1 MEKVTLYVPGINC
14 MHCVHTISTELMELE
29 GVENVQADS
38 ETKMVNVDFVAPATT
53 EKVKDLM
60 TEINYPPAE

>member
-14 MHCVHTISTELMELE
+14 MHCVHTISTELKELD

-38 ETKMVNVDFVAPATT
+38 ETKMVTVDFASPATT
-53 EKVKDLM
+53 EKVKDLLA
-60 TEINYPPAE
+60 EINYPAAE

>member
-14 MHCVHTISTELMELE
+14 MHCVHTISTELMELD

-38 ETKMVNVDFVAPATT
+38 ETKMVTVDFASPATT
-53 EKVKDLM
+53 EKVKDLLA
-60 TEINYPPAE
+60 EINYPAAE